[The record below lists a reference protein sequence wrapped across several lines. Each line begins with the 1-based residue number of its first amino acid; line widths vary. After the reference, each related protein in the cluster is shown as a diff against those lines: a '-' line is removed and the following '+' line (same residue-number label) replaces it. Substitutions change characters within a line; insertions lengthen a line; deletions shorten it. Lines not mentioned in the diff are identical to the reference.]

1 MDERQNFD
9 LRTAAALRRMGGF
22 GTTVA
27 LFIVATVLLA
37 PPIAA
42 VLVMIW
48 VWLSRTPL
56 AEIGFARPGSW
67 ASVIVLGVTAGVA
80 AKLLMKAVVMP
91 YFGAPPT
98 NPILAPLEGDLTAAL
113 IASAEMILLAGLAEE
128 IVFRGFMFN
137 RLQAAFGSGALARFT
152 MIVGAGIFFGALHC
166 FGQGFFGA
174 LNATIMGLAFGIIY
188 FLNQQRLWF
197 LIVMHASFDV
207 CAVWLTYLGIE
218 ARVAQAVFG

>member
-1 MDERQNFD
+1 MDERLNFD

-22 GTTVA
+22 GATVA
-27 LFIVATVLLA
+27 VFIVATVLLA

-42 VLVMIW
+42 VLVLIW

-56 AEIGFARPGSW
+56 AEIGFVRPGSW
-67 ASVIVLGVTAGVA
+67 ASVIVLGVIAGVA

-98 NPILAPLEGDLTAAL
+98 NPMLAPLEGNLAATL
-113 IASAEMILLAGLAEE
+113 EQTVEMIILAGLAEE

-137 RLQAAFGSGALARFT
+137 RLQAAFGTGAFARLL
-152 MIVGAGIFFGALHC
+152 MIVGAGVFFGALHY

-174 LNATIMGLAFGIIY
+174 LNATIMGLAFGVIY
-188 FLNQQRLWF
+188 FLNRQRLWF

-207 CAVWLTYLGIE
+207 CAVWITYLGLE
-218 ARVAQAVFG
+218 ARVAQSVFG

>member
-1 MDERQNFD
+1 
-9 LRTAAALRRMGGF
+9 
-22 GTTVA
+22 
-27 LFIVATVLLA
+27 
-37 PPIAA
+37 
-42 VLVMIW
+42 
-48 VWLSRTPL
+48 
-56 AEIGFARPGSW
+56 
-67 ASVIVLGVTAGVA
+67 VLGVTAGVA

-152 MIVGAGIFFGALHC
+152 MIVGAGIFFGALHY